1 MSSAA
6 AKCTSCGAEILWT
19 ITAKGARMPVDAK
32 PTGKAVVLRTNPV
45 DALTPFSRVVDTFV
59 SHFAT
64 CPNASRHRS
73 VPPKEPTTP

>member
-1 MSSAA
+1 
-6 AKCTSCGAEILWT
+6 
-19 ITAKGARMPVDAK
+19 MPVDAK